1 MMKTTTKK
9 KFKKQEEIRLVQVLW
24 RGSIGKDAKENN
36 TKRIN
41 KQQKNQ
47 QKC

>member
-24 RGSIGKDAKENN
+24 RGSIGKDAKENEH
-36 TKRIN
+36 K
-41 KQQKNQ
+41 KN
-47 QKC
+47 